1 MLHRIVQQ
9 TLLIV
14 CILYATS
21 ANAQDASK
29 SKRNAILLSLAVPG
43 LGQAY
48 AGNWNRARIYF
59 AVEALTWAGFAAFR
73 IYGGWRSDDYRTF
86 AADRAGVALSGQSD
100 TYFKH
105 IGLFS
110 SSDAFNQDQ
119 RLTLRE
125 QATIYAGNNSW
136 DWISESDLK
145 QYQSIRKSSQ
155 RARVRSYYLTG
166 FAFAARLASAID
178 VRRSLPASNYLPSLN
193 LYTPPDG
200 SVWMIARLT
209 F

>member
-1 MLHRIVQQ
+1 MLKRIVQK

-21 ANAQDASK
+21 ANAQDPSK
-29 SKRNAILLSLAVPG
+29 SKRKAILLSLAVPG

-48 AGNWNRARIYF
+48 TGNWDRARIYF
-59 AVEALTWAGFAAFR
+59 AMEALTWVGFTAFR
-73 IYGGWRSDDYRTF
+73 VYGVWRSDDYRTF
-86 AADRAGVALSGQSD
+86 AADRAGVTLSGQGD

-110 SSDAFNQDQ
+110 SSDVFNQDQ

-125 QATIYAGNNSW
+125 QATIYAGNSTW
-136 DWISESDLK
+136 AWISESDLK
-145 QYQSIRKSSQ
+145 QYRSIRKSSQ

-166 FAFAARLASAID
+166 FAIAVRLASAID
-178 VRRSLPASNYLPSLN
+178 VQRSLPASDYLPSLN
-193 LYTPPDG
+193 LHTPPDG
-200 SVWMIARLT
+200 SVWMMAKLT

>member
-1 MLHRIVQQ
+1 MLHRIVIQ
-9 TLLIV
+9 TLLSV
-14 CILYATS
+14 CILYTTPAC
-21 ANAQDASK
+21 AQDTSK
-29 SKRNAILLSLAVPG
+29 SRPKAILLSLAVPG

-48 AGNWNRARIYF
+48 AGNWESARIYF
-59 AVEALTWAGFAAFR
+59 AMEALTWSGFASFR
-73 IYGGWRSDDYRTF
+73 IYGGWRADDYRTF
-86 AADRAGVALSGQSD
+86 AADRAGVALSGQND

-110 SSDAFNQDQ
+110 SSYAFNQDQ

-125 QATIYAGNNSW
+125 QANIYAGNNTW
-136 DWISESDLK
+136 AWISESDLK

-155 RARVRSYYLTG
+155 RARVRSYYLIG
-166 FAFAARLASAID
+166 FAIAARLASAID
-178 VRRSLPASNYLPSLN
+178 VRQSLSAPDNLPALK

-200 SVWMIARLT
+200 SVWMIARLM